1 MAAAEDGVT
10 EKDVVEGVI
19 VTDVVVVVEVNVKD
33 GVVVEVNVK
42 DVVVVEANVKGAVA
56 EVIVA
61 AEAVVVVDETGEGV
75 DVEGA
80 ARTCP

>member
-19 VTDVVVVVEVNVKD
+19 VTDVV
-33 GVVVEVNVK
+33 VVVEVNVK